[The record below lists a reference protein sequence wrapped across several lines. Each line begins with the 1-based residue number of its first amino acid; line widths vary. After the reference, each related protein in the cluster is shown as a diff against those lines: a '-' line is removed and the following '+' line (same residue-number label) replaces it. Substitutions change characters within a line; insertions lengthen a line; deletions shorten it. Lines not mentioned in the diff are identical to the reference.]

1 MITILDLPKIRGD
14 YRLNAKLP
22 NWFGVGGNAE
32 VLFRPVDIEDLKFFL
47 KNINQ
52 QIPVQI
58 LGAGSN
64 VIISDEGVKG
74 VVIRAGKEFTKI
86 SHFKKDNKIFIRAG
100 SATLCANVA
109 SYAKDFGFSGLEFLS
124 GIPGSIG
131 GAIAMNA
138 GCYGNEISKIIYS
151 ITALDYQGNEHN
163 FIGRD
168 VGFDYRHN
176 PLAKNFIFVEGCF
189 EVSQSSVEEVEKK
202 ILEVQK
208 QRELSQPIRAKTSG
222 STFKNPS
229 QKKAWELIDA
239 IGYRGKT
246 KGGAKFSEKHCN
258 FLINFDNA
266 SAQDLIDL
274 GTEAKQEVMKKFS
287 INLEWEIKIIK

>member
-1 MITILDLPKIRGD
+1 MLTISDLPKIRGD
-14 YRLNAKLP
+14 YRFDAKLP

-47 KNINQ
+47 ENINR
-52 QIPVQI
+52 QISFQI

-74 VVIRAGKEFTKI
+74 VVIRAGKEFAKI
-86 SHFKKDNKIFIRAG
+86 SHFQKNNKFFIRAG
-100 SATLCANVA
+100 CASLCASVA
-109 SYAKDFGFSGLEFLS
+109 SYAKDFGLTGLEFLS

-138 GCYGNEISKIIYS
+138 GCYGSEISQIINN
-151 ITALDYQGNEHN
+151 ITALDYQGVEHN
-163 FIGRD
+163 LIRPNIEFA
-168 VGFDYRHN
+168 YRYN

-189 EVSQSSVEEVEKK
+189 EVLQTSVDEVAKK
-202 ILEVQK
+202 ILEIQK

-222 STFKNPS
+222 STFKNPP

-239 IGYRGKT
+239 IGYRGKI

-258 FLINFDNA
+258 FLINFNNA

-274 GTEAKQEVMKKFS
+274 GAEAKQQVMKKFS